1 MPTYANASAYRVLYK
16 RYVIDISDLDGKN
29 LEDDIIF
36 IYTLSR
42 TKASRGE
49 GNVTVPAPS
58 FYAIRNTRGTV
69 ATAAVLPRDYFS
81 SSRVI

>member
-29 LEDDIIF
+29 LEDDVIF
-36 IYTLSR
+36 IYALSR
-42 TKASRGE
+42 TRASRGE

-58 FYAIRNTRGTV
+58 FYAIRNIRGTA
-69 ATAAVLPRDYFS
+69 ATAPVPLRDYFS
-81 SSRVI
+81 SSRIT